1 MMQRQEEQSGDRRR
15 MWLGRSVLLAAC
27 ASALTLGMFAAV
39 AVTVFND
46 SGGLTAPD
54 ASGLRIAQ
62 GHEEAGRNPLRSA
75 EDAETDAP
83 NTRIA
88 LAHTTAMQSPWQ
100 KIANDITSVIAPAYR
115 AGRGDR
121 VLGVAKTK
129 LVDFESAPFPYD
141 GPVTGTQRAAYA
153 AEQVDEESHAPSGGR
168 LFRQKEAYKDR
179 RVLLHI
185 PETFDVRR
193 PGVIVV
199 FFHGHRATLTR
210 DVLNRQQVAAQI
222 SASGVN
228 AILVAP
234 QFAVAA
240 SDSSPGN
247 LGEPGGFKRFLD
259 EAGKKLAAAHGNSAS
274 ARAFANMPV
283 VIVAYSGGYLAS
295 AWALHHGGAT
305 NRVRGLV
312 LLDALYGD
320 VDKFAAWIAGN
331 RDAFFLSA
339 YMGNTTR
346 RKNTELMQIL
356 DEREIFYVTEMPQRN
371 RRDNVVFLATSGTR
385 HNDYV
390 TAAWAA
396 NPIKD
401 VLQRQASR
409 LVGGGAIARS
419 SGGDTVR

>member
-1 MMQRQEEQSGDRRR
+1 MQRQEKQSDVRRR
-15 MWLGRSVLLAAC
+15 PWPGRRASVLIAAC
-27 ASALTLGMFAAV
+27 ASVLTLGMFAAV

-46 SGGLTAPD
+46 NGGPTASD
-54 ASGLRIAQ
+54 ASSLRVAQ
-62 GHEEAGRNPLRSA
+62 GHEEAGRIPLRNA
-75 EDAETDAP
+75 EDAETDVP

-100 KIANDITSVIAPAYR
+100 KITNDITSVIAPAYR

-121 VLGVAKTK
+121 VLVAKTK

-141 GPVTGTQRAAYA
+141 GPVTGTQRGAYVT
-153 AEQVDEESHAPSGGR
+153 EQDDEESHAPSGGS

-193 PGVIVV
+193 SGMIVV

-228 AILVAP
+228 AVLVAP

-247 LGEPGGFKRFLD
+247 LGEPGGLKRFLD
-259 EAGKKLAAAHGNSAS
+259 EAGKKLAVVHGNAAS

-283 VIVAYSGGYLAS
+283 LIVAYSGGYLAS

-331 RDAFFLSA
+331 RGAFFLSA
-339 YMGNTTR
+339 YMGATTR

-356 DEREIFYVTEMPQRN
+356 DEREISYVTEMPQRN
-371 RRDNVVFLATSGTR
+371 RRDNVIFLATAGTK

-390 TAAWAA
+390 TNAWAV

-401 VLQRQASR
+401 VLQRQAGPLIGGGPVAQSP
-409 LVGGGAIARS
+409 GGGALR
-419 SGGDTVR
+419 

>member
-356 DEREIFYVTEMPQRN
+356 DEREISYVTEMPQRN
-371 RRDNVVFLATSGTR
+371 RRDNVVFLPTSGTR

-409 LVGGGAIARS
+409 LVGGGAIGRS

>member
-1 MMQRQEEQSGDRRR
+1 MR
-15 MWLGRSVLLAAC
+15 LG
-27 ASALTLGMFAAV
+27 
-39 AVTVFND
+39 
-46 SGGLTAPD
+46 
-54 ASGLRIAQ
+54 
-62 GHEEAGRNPLRSA
+62 
-75 EDAETDAP
+75 
-83 NTRIA
+83 
-88 LAHTTAMQSPWQ
+88 
-100 KIANDITSVIAPAYR
+100 
-115 AGRGDR
+115 
-121 VLGVAKTK
+121 
-129 LVDFESAPFPYD
+129 
-141 GPVTGTQRAAYA
+141 
-153 AEQVDEESHAPSGGR
+153 GGR

-228 AILVAP
+228 AVLVAP

-240 SDSSPGN
+240 SDLSPGN

-259 EAGKKLAAAHGNSAS
+259 EAGKKLAAAHGNAAS

-346 RKNTELMQIL
+346 RKNAELMQVL
-356 DEREIFYVTEMPQRN
+356 DEREISYVTEMPQRN

-390 TAAWAA
+390 TSAWAE

-409 LVGGGAIARS
+409 LIGGGPVAQSPGGGALR
-419 SGGDTVR
+419 